1 MQSNKYNR
9 VQAINLDTGEVLGSA
24 VIKDNGSEQIEL
36 KVVNEKQVR
45 AIKKKTENQRSIA
58 EHIAENEGS
67 FVHLIYKYGVPLMDK
82 LQAKCEGSKANTH
95 MIRFI
100 QLATYSTFGGKLF
113 DSNRNRIKRSSL
125 KTIWDTTSKNSI
137 KETYEIL
144 KECGYIYETE
154 EGYIMISDELIVKG
168 AIDDFKKLKKDDK
181 DLTYTR
187 LFSKNIQNMYQGTE
201 PKARKQL
208 ANLFKI
214 LPYINF
220 KYNVFCE
227 NPTETDNKKLKLYT
241 WTDLARICGY
251 DDKKQVARFK
261 RDLMKLRICSYEV
274 IGQFETGSSKAICIN
289 PKVYYSGDNIDDV
302 MKLYVMFEMCDGAN
316 QRK

>member
-1 MQSNKYNR
+1 MNKYKYQR
-9 VQAINLDTGEVLGSA
+9 IYAIDVDTGKILGNVLLKNSSEELFMKA
-24 VIKDNGSEQIEL
+24 VNQNQ
-36 KVVNEKQVR
+36 VN
-45 AIKKKTENQRSIA
+45 AIKKKTQNKCSIA
-58 EHIAENEGS
+58 DHIEQNEGD
-67 FVHLIYKYGVPLMDK
+67 FVHFIYKYGQSIMESLE
-82 LQAKCEGSKANTH
+82 LKCGGNKSNIH
-95 MIRFI
+95 IIRFI
-100 QLATYSTFGGKLF
+100 TLATYLTFGGKLF

-125 KTIWDTTSKNSI
+125 KAIWDTRSKNSI
-137 KETYEIL
+137 KETYDL
-144 KECGYIYETE
+144 LMECGYIYETE
-154 EGYIMISDELIVKG
+154 EGYIMISEDLVVKG
-168 AIDDFKKLKKDDK
+168 AIKDFKKLRKQDT

-187 LFSKNIQNMYQGTE
+187 LFSKNIQSLYEGTE

-208 ANLFKI
+208 ANLFKV

-227 NPTETDNKKLKLYT
+227 NPTETDNKQLKLYN

-261 RDLMKLRICSYEV
+261 RDLMKLRIYNFEV
-274 IGQFETGSSKAICIN
+274 IGQFETGSGKAICIN
-289 PKVYYSGDNIDDV
+289 PKVYYSGDNVDDV